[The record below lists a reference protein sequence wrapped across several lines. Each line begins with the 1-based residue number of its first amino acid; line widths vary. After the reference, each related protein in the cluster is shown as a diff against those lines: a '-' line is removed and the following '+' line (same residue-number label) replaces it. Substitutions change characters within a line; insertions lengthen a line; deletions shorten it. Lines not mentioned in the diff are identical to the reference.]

1 MYIQILKSPQR
12 WVFILCLYGQW
23 GGIDFSERIAE
34 LKHKLNA
41 FESRFRET
49 SSQHKPK
56 TGFPACLV

>member
-1 MYIQILKSPQR
+1 MYIQILKSPRR

-49 SSQHKPK
+49 SS
-56 TGFPACLV
+56 